1 MTPSDLP
8 KRRLH
13 RCSRTLLSDESVSR
27 RLLLLPLLAPS
38 RPRNS
43 PRTFFKCTD
52 SSPLFS
58 SRSMVQ
64 AIHSLGT
71 ENPEMVHAEL
81 WCACLEVNS
90 GHSSLEPCIISAC
103 TSHLGRARRIPHDE
117 IISGPICHHYI
128 THIRLKI
135 PASAHYKRRSA
146 SLREHSQ
153 LIRTAVSRFCG
164 ECCQLNRVPKTLVA
178 GHLTMPR
185 LLRQFLLYRRHK
197 CK

>member
-1 MTPSDLP
+1 MGGGCSCKLTPSGLP
-8 KRRLH
+8 NRRLH
-13 RCSRTLLSDESVSR
+13 RCSRTLLSDESVSK
-27 RLLLLPLLAPS
+27 RLLLLLAPS

-71 ENPEMVHAEL
+71 EKPEMVHAEL

-90 GHSSLEPCIISAC
+90 GHSSPAPESCIISWQNPWQKQIPVRSR
-103 TSHLGRARRIPHDE
+103 TDVRAEWRRDHMIRRANYDVT
-117 IISGPICHHYI
+117 ITLYYI

-135 PASAHYKRRSA
+135 ARWRCRRAHTFCIKDDPTVGENIRS
-146 SLREHSQ
+146 
-153 LIRTAVSRFCG
+153 
-164 ECCQLNRVPKTLVA
+164 
-178 GHLTMPR
+178 
-185 LLRQFLLYRRHK
+185 
-197 CK
+197 